1 MGCGPLPEWLGN
13 KKCIYKVDTFDD
25 NLCVWRCLVIHNRIL
40 LGRKRPEEDTTREA
54 LKLAG
59 QYYQQPTMKKVDVRA
74 TKLVDFE
81 GIARF
86 LNINIRLYEPKND
99 SHTIWCLVYGK
110 NQHKESLPDVNIGL
124 YQGHCFYIKDLDLL
138 AKHWQCTGCKQRFNK
153 NCHYHRH
160 EKTCTGGNTR
170 VICEGKKFEHIMNCS
185 EKVFYSGKQNYSY
198 SACQWI
204 EKQSEIR
211 GCHIHH
217 ALCGHG
223 GEREVEM
230 GYKRFIDL

>member
-1 MGCGPLPEWLGN
+1 MALFSDPQ
-13 KKCIYKVDTFDD
+13 
-25 NLCVWRCLVIHNRIL
+25 RIMV
-40 LGRKRPEEDTTREA
+40 GRKRPEEDTTREA

-86 LNINIRLYEPKND
+86 LNINIRLYEPKHD

-160 EKTCTGGNTR
+160 EKTCTGDKTR

-185 EKVFYSGKQNYSY
+185 
-198 SACQWI
+198 
-204 EKQSEIR
+204 
-211 GCHIHH
+211 
-217 ALCGHG
+217 
-223 GEREVEM
+223 
-230 GYKRFIDL
+230 